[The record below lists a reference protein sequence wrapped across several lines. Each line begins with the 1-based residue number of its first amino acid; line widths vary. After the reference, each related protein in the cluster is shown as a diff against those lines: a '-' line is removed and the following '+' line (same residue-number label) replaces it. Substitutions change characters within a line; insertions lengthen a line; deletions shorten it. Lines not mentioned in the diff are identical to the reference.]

1 MLEEI
6 SQMSIG
12 SKYITVLADG
22 IQTYYSEEDLRQV
35 CEEFS
40 VNLSYDDVTEN
51 PAYMRLAR
59 SVIGKV
65 EHGNNR
71 RFLESIISSLVSRAR
86 KGVAQTDWERRA
98 HHQGMLGLL
107 EGLEGEIQKAGLPN
121 EISVPESQ
129 PFTAKSEAREFLA
142 LAETEVTVVDNWVGP
157 STLDCLRDVRQPI
170 RLLTANLT
178 QGFDRVLRDF
188 RVEGK
193 SIEVRIHPR
202 LHDRYILF
210 NDRCWLAGSS
220 LKDAGKKVF
229 NIIEAIDIKSSIRAD
244 VEMKWGDASISR

>member
-1 MLEEI
+1 
-6 SQMSIG
+6 MSIG

-22 IQTYYSEEDLRQV
+22 IQTYYSEDELCQV

-40 VNLSYDDVTEN
+40 VELSYDAVTDK
-51 PAYMRLAR
+51 PAHMRLAR
-59 SVIGKV
+59 AVIGKV

-71 RFLESIISSLVSRAR
+71 RFLESISSSLVNRAR

-107 EGLEGEIQKAGLPN
+107 EGLEGEIQKAGVPN

-142 LAETEVTVVDNWVGP
+142 LAETDVTVVDNWVGP
-157 STLDCLRDVRQPI
+157 STLDCLCDVRQPI
-170 RLLTANLT
+170 KLLT

-193 SIEVRIHPR
+193 TIEVRIHPK

-210 NDRCWLAGSS
+210 NDRCWLVGSS

-229 NIIEAIDIKSSIRAD
+229 NIIEAVDIKSSIRAD
-244 VEMKWGDASISR
+244 EEMKWGDATICQ